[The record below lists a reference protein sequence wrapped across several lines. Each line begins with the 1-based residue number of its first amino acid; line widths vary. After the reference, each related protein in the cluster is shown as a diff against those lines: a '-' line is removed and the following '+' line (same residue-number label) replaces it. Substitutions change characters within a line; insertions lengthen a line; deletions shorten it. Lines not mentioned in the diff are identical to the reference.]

1 MFGKSPPSPESDF
14 VKIERERQ
22 KTKRQMMAYVLMG
35 AISLLGLIMVF
46 KGSEG
51 TRKVDIDL
59 TKGKFQFSVDK
70 PIIEQVNQKTET
82 TTLRGK
88 EVDFTTGT
96 LNPEVIKQLQKENI
110 EISPS
115 RFTGKNLINKEA
127 GYILTIDN
135 PEKWSVQYNPA
146 GLNDPMTPINIISG
160 QGGDLRIT
168 RSPMQPGFDF
178 QTQVRLTMEMFLYM
192 GLISEMPDIKYDN
205 NYTTA
210 ILTYNNQ
217 QTGGVSYQKIMLKN
231 GMLYAPTAN
240 YNIQVTSAEDRNALI
255 NMVASFTVIGS

>member
-1 MFGKSPPSPESDF
+1 MFGKSTQAPESDF

-22 KTKRQMMAYVLMG
+22 RTKRQMMVLLLMG
-35 AISLLGLIMVF
+35 AISIVGLILVF
-46 KGSEG
+46 RNVAGKGEAELDLKNAKFHF
-51 TRKVDIDL
+51 KVDR
-59 TKGKFQFSVDK
+59 
-70 PIIEQVNQKTET
+70 PIVEQVKQETQT
-82 TTLRGK
+82 TTLRG
-88 EVDFTTGT
+88 EEIDFTTGSID
-96 LNPEVIKQLQKENI
+96 PGVIDKLQKENI
-110 EISPS
+110 QISPNQ
-115 RFTGKNLINKEA
+115 FTGKNLINKEA
-127 GYILTIDN
+127 GYVLTVEN
-135 PEKWSVQYNPA
+135 PEQWTVQYNPA

-168 RSPMQPGFDF
+168 RSPMQPGLPFED
-178 QTQVRLTMEMFLYM
+178 QVRLTMEMFLYM

-240 YNIQVTSAEDRNALI
+240 YNNLITSAEDRNALI
-255 NMVASFTVIGS
+255 NMVASFTLIGS